1 MKRLFVG
8 IPLLFLLHAPL
19 RAAQI
24 GTLEVRVNA
33 VRNDAGQVFVSL
45 YDRPQGFPGRE
56 DAALRT
62 LAVKQVAGQA
72 VAVFEGLPYGN
83 YAVAAYHDE
92 DGNGRMKTV
101 YGTIPLEG
109 IGVSRDAR
117 GVMGPPKFEDASVTL
132 DSEQLLIELR
142 INY

>member
-1 MKRLFVG
+1 
-8 IPLLFLLHAPL
+8 
-19 RAAQI
+19 
-24 GTLEVRVNA
+24 
-33 VRNDAGQVFVSL
+33 
-45 YDRPQGFPGRE
+45 
-56 DAALRT
+56 
-62 LAVKQVAGQA
+62 
-72 VAVFEGLPYGN
+72 LPYGN